1 MPVKHI
7 DAETWKLIE
16 KINVKTV
23 LAQQRPIKE
32 GEIIKFLLKRGM
44 KNITKEEIIEIGNN

>member
-7 DAETWKLIE
+7 DADTWKLIE

-32 GEIIKFLLKRGM
+32 GEIIKFILRRGLKDISG
-44 KNITKEEIIEIGNN
+44 EEIIKIGN